1 MKEMK
6 KRSCERRNIIL
17 AISLIIGVLIFLAAP
32 GIITIIRYEIVLG
45 EMQDEIESYSPDTYE
60 YLLDA
65 VNNIFKDEKVID
77 LSAKPE
83 NVIVKVLEKNR
94 DKYICE
100 LELDEEKANK
110 YYPNVTINVELSEN
124 LEVLSTKSD
133 YSSKEEF
140 AQAFRSNIM
149 DDSIEFATLI
159 SVAEILII
167 FAVISI
173 AKQLAN
179 VFHKKE
185 RK

>member
-1 MKEMK
+1 MKEK
-6 KRSCERRNIIL
+6 KNRSCEKRNIIL

-60 YLLDA
+60 YLLNA
-65 VNNIFKDEKVID
+65 ANNIFKEDKVIN
-77 LSAKPE
+77 LNAKPE
-83 NVIVKVLEKNR
+83 NIRIEVLEKR
-94 DKYICE
+94 EDKYICE
-100 LELDEEKANK
+100 LLLDEEMANQ
-110 YYPNVTINVELSEN
+110 YYPIATITVELSEN
-124 LEVLSTKSD
+124 LEILSTKSD

-140 AQAFRSNIM
+140 EQAFRSNIM

-159 SVAEILII
+159 SVAELLII